1 MYLLTLLRRWGK
13 YSISRKKMLAKYPD
27 GMLQRFVASS
37 SLRFQKIENSFF
49 DKVSGV
55 QREEGYYSSHSDD
68 YFYWMYY
75 SNCDPFYRGIY
86 YTPSTQSSA
95 PTYSGGS
102 SGDGGDGGEYTDSGE
117 DGGDGD
123 TGGDFGGGGDFGD
136 GGDGGD
142 AGGGG

>member
-1 MYLLTLLRRWGK
+1 MYLLTLRWGK

-37 SLRFQKIENSFF
+37 SLRLQKIENSFD

-95 PTYSGGS
+95 PTGGS
-102 SGDGGDGGEYTDSGE
+102 SGDGGDGGEYTDSGG